1 MYRDVRIVAVA
12 ALVTLLLTGCG
23 GGGTPTNGL
32 EDKSPAQI
40 QEEAAAAI
48 KGAKGVHVT
57 GTSITDGTPAQVDLQ
72 IQNGSSSG
80 TITLEGAH
88 FEITRVGE
96 VTYVKADEA
105 ALESLGIPP
114 EMHGLGADRWL
125 KLAPQEASGLGGF
138 SLDSFAHQLT
148 MNESPLETEV
158 EQTELD
164 GKRVVVISTQ
174 DGSRLYI
181 ANTGPA
187 YPIRGDLKGANEGR
201 IDFSEY
207 DVDFQITAPQ
217 DYVELGELAWLGAI
231 TNLHAKIDEPFLAS
245 DINLTQAAMV
255 SLGSALGEC
264 SLELA
269 RIGSPTERLQSVY
282 ELVAEAC
289 ARYDEGAECFDT
301 AASVSDRSGAVI
313 AGTPEEQT
321 QTSALDCG
329 FAAQG
334 DGGNL
339 LTEAEAKGDEIINDS
354 AG

>member
-125 KLAPQEASGLGGF
+125 KLAPQEASGLEGF
-138 SLDSFAHQLT
+138 SLDSFAEQVT
-148 MNESPLETEV
+148 MNESTLKTKV

-245 DINLTQAAMV
+245 EINLTQAVMV